1 MPGTVAVRW
10 AFAGLVLATAATG
23 ATRLWDILR
32 VDGITPLDV
41 AFLALF
47 SILTV
52 WNSIS
57 FWMSCAGAYAQWRK
71 KATSTIKWPSGKDAA
86 LVASPSRTAVLMPI
100 CNEDVD
106 RIFRGVEVILDSIA
120 ETGAGAK
127 FDFFVLSDSTKE
139 QNRALE
145 LGCWRAL
152 SAGGT
157 SARCRVYY
165 RNRAENIG
173 RKSGNIAEFCENWGA
188 LYEYMTILDADSIMT
203 GETLV
208 ALVRLMDHNPRT
220 ALIQVPPLLIGRESL
235 FARVLQFS
243 ASVYG
248 PLAAA
253 GFALLHDCDGNYW
266 GHNAIIRV
274 KPFMRHCGLPKLPG
288 RSPLGGEILSHDF
301 VEAAL
306 LRRANW
312 DLHLVPQLGGSFE
325 EPPPTLM
332 DFLKRDRRWCQGNL
346 QHVRLIFAQGFRLSN
361 RMHFLSG
368 AMSYLSSPL
377 WVLMLAASAG
387 ASLLKQ
393 KVATVTYIGKYPV
406 LAWPISHAFEFGVL
420 IFTMV
425 ALLFGP
431 KVLALLMLLRDDEA
445 SCAHGGR
452 TKLVLS
458 VVLESILS
466 TVLAPIAMISHC
478 WFVLSILWGRT
489 AGWRN
494 QKRSEYRPSVA
505 GVALAFAPHTFI
517 AIVVAVLLREIVPD
531 AFGWL
536 VPVFAGAIF
545 AIPLA
550 YATSSRTVGL
560 WMRRM
565 GLFLVPS
572 ETVGVPIL
580 TRLKALKEPPRGI

>member
-1 MPGTVAVRW
+1 MP
-10 AFAGLVLATAATG
+10 
-23 ATRLWDILR
+23 
-32 VDGITPLDV
+32 
-41 AFLALF
+41 
-47 SILTV
+47 
-52 WNSIS
+52 
-57 FWMSCAGAYAQWRK
+57 
-71 KATSTIKWPSGKDAA
+71 
-86 LVASPSRTAVLMPI
+86 
-100 CNEDVD
+100 
-106 RIFRGVEVILDSIA
+106 
-120 ETGAGAK
+120 
-127 FDFFVLSDSTKE
+127 
-139 QNRALE
+139 
-145 LGCWRAL
+145 
-152 SAGGT
+152 
-157 SARCRVYY
+157 
-165 RNRAENIG
+165 
-173 RKSGNIAEFCENWGA
+173 
-188 LYEYMTILDADSIMT
+188 
-203 GETLV
+203 
-208 ALVRLMDHNPRT
+208 
-220 ALIQVPPLLIGRESL
+220 
-235 FARVLQFS
+235 
-243 ASVYG
+243 
-248 PLAAA
+248 
-253 GFALLHDCDGNYW
+253 
-266 GHNAIIRV
+266 
-274 KPFMRHCGLPKLPG
+274 
-288 RSPLGGEILSHDF
+288 
-301 VEAAL
+301 
-306 LRRANW
+306 
-312 DLHLVPQLGGSFE
+312 
-325 EPPPTLM
+325 
-332 DFLKRDRRWCQGNL
+332 GNL

-361 RMHFLSG
+361 RMHFLWCDELPVLSLVG
-368 AMSYLSSPL
+368 AHACGLRRRKPPE
-377 WVLMLAASAG
+377 AE
-387 ASLLKQ
+387 
-393 KVATVTYIGKYPV
+393 VATVTYIGKYPV

-452 TKLVLS
+452 TRLVLS

-466 TVLAPIAMISHC
+466 AVLAPIAMISHC

-517 AIVVAVLLREIVPD
+517 AIAVAALLREIVPD